1 MIGRLVGLLAEKS
14 PQGQILLDVN
24 GVGYEID
31 LPLSSL
37 TVLPEIGQRVTILIH
52 QVVREDALLLFG
64 FITHIERTIFK
75 MLIKVTG
82 IGPKIAIIIL
92 SGLTADEFFQVI
104 ESSDSVRL
112 SKVPGIGKKT
122 SERLILELK
131 DKISNLSII
140 SNVNEALPLQPQNT
154 LQDAVLALTG
164 LGYKPADAEK
174 MIKKIATPNMAVDDL
189 IKLAL
194 QNALK

>member
-1 MIGRLVGLLAEKS
+1 MIGRLVGILIEKKS
-14 PQGQILLDVN
+14 QGQILLDVN

-37 TVLPEIGQRVTILIH
+37 AVLPEIGQIVTLLIH

-92 SGLTADEFFQVI
+92 SGLTADEFFQTI

-131 DKISNLSII
+131 DKISNLNI
-140 SNVNEALPLQPQNT
+140 SSNINEIQLLQPQNT
-154 LQDAVLALTG
+154 LHDAVLALTG
-164 LGYKPADAEK
+164 LGYKSIDAEK